1 MAYDTRINI
10 TAARNMLDEVAALLD
25 TGTGAIINIYDDT
38 GTVPVDCTA
47 DNNTNVLLGTL
58 LCTTPNTFTGAAA
71 DAAPNATLTADTIT
85 SDSDADFGGTATYF
99 RAYATTGTQTDA
111 GKGSEPIVQGTVGT
125 GGSFD
130 MVLDNTTIVINGTIA
145 CTSWVMTLPEGA

>member
-25 TGTGAIINIYDDT
+25 TGTGAIINIYDAT

-85 SDSDADFGGTATYF
+85 SDSDADAGGTATYF
-99 RAYATTGTQTDA
+99 RAYATTVTQDDA
-111 GKGSEPIVQGTVGT
+111 GKGSEPIVQGLVGT
-125 GGSFD
+125 ATSD
-130 MVLDNTTIVINGTIA
+130 MILDNTTIVINGTIA
-145 CTSWVMTLPEGA
+145 CTSWVITLPEGA